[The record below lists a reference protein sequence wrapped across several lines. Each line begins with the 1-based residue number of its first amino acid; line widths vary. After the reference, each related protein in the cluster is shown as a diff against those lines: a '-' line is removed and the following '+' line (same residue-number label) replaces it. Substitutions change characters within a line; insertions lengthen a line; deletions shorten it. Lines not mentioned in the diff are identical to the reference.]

1 VFGRDRVAPEGRLDA
16 VALVMGH
23 DEPTTEVTPVSPGE
37 VAARMQPSLEEER
50 APLMSAYR
58 QFRYAFPDRESP
70 VIDTAA
76 EQEAKLLT
84 ALLAD
89 RPCVKVVHPYP
100 CDLRLLS
107 SIVVE
112 AATAAARDATSPSP
126 DQGASS

>member
-1 VFGRDRVAPEGRLDA
+1 LD
-16 VALVMGH
+16 
-23 DEPTTEVTPVSPGE
+23 
-37 VAARMQPSLEEER
+37 EER

-70 VIDTAA
+70 VIDTAS

-107 SIVVE
+107 ATVVA
-112 AATAAARDATSPSP
+112 AATAAARDRTSSSP
-126 DQGASS
+126 DGGSSS